1 MALAGKCKE
10 DFLNWYKNRLSVMT
24 YAELLNINDLTVF
37 NALIIE
43 FFDSRGINILIS
55 NLDYQNWWWYDI
67 KHFPNTTEGKNMFNS
82 RQEALKE
89 GIKKAVEIYNK

>member
-1 MALAGKCKE
+1 MDLVGACKE
-10 DFLNWYKNRLSVMT
+10 DFKKWLSETKHPAWCMMFEGKSEITKNA
-24 YAELLNINDLTVF
+24 YY
-37 NALIIE
+37 IE
-43 FFDSRGINILIS
+43 FFDTKGINILIN